1 MTWRCTCQH
10 LPAPTEAT
18 SPANGNRQRGATR
31 DMFQSVRHYLCWFTC
46 DFKPIRRALRM
57 AIFSLLCI
65 QAHDW

>member
-18 SPANGNRQRGATR
+18 SPANGNRQRGATCSKA
-31 DMFQSVRHYLCWFTC
+31 FATICVGSPVISNLSAEPL
-46 DFKPIRRALRM
+46 KM

-65 QAHDW
+65 QAPDW